1 MRKSTLI
8 GLGIGCAIGG
18 ISCTFTA
25 IYLLI
30 AGGAFLGWL
39 WQTPEDVVIRVNAPA
54 LVNKGD
60 QVILF
65 VEVENTGTEP
75 QLLHSIDVSAD
86 YLSGIAIQRADPPF
100 TESYKIPMGPEMLSY
115 TFERPIAP
123 GGISTVQFFG
133 TAVRSGD
140 FSGDI
145 DVCVKS
151 TVLCESFLTRTIV
164 EP

>member
-1 MRKSTLI
+1 MRKSTTI
-8 GLGIGCAIGG
+8 GLGIGCAVGG

-30 AGGAFLGWL
+30 FGGAFLGWL
-39 WQTPEDVVIRVNAPA
+39 WQTPEEVVIRVHAPT
-54 LVNKGD
+54 LVTKGD
-60 QVILF
+60 QVIIF

-75 QLLHSIDVSAD
+75 QLLHSVDVSSN
-86 YLSGIAIQRADPPF
+86 YLSGIAIQGADPPF
-100 TESYKIPMGPEMLSY
+100 TESYKIPMGPDMLSY

-123 GGISTVQFFG
+123 GGTTTVQFFG
-133 TAVRSGD
+133 TAVGTGD

-151 TVLCESFLTRTIV
+151 AILCETFLTRTIV
-164 EP
+164 DP